1 MLTSLLY
8 RKVLSKFQ
16 PDIKILFLRLRN
28 FEKQI
33 RSYKKREASCY
44 KAFHIRRAPLFD
56 KIVRKAGLIHY
67 GAGGGTRTHTVS
79 LPTDFESVTSAN
91 SIIPAKF
98 TRHSLSQ
105 FKQIRNHKVLACVI
119 MIRYNKIYRTH
130 NPKNLNVCKEG
141 RFL

>member
-8 RKVLSKFQ
+8 RIVLSKFQ

-33 RSYKKREASCY
+33 RSYKKRKTSY
-44 KAFHIRRAPLFD
+44 HKAFHMRRAPLFD

-79 LPTDFESVTSAN
+79 PPTDFESVTSTIPSHRREFL
-91 SIIPAKF
+91 SIIQEAK
-98 TRHSLSQ
+98 Q
-105 FKQIRNHKVLACVI
+105 KFKRNF
-119 MIRYNKIYRTH
+119 YNFR
-130 NPKNLNVCKEG
+130 C
-141 RFL
+141 F